1 MRVVV
6 VDDVLVTRMGV
17 AALVSEAGH
26 EVVAQAG
33 DAVGALDAVVAFRP
47 DVVVLDIR
55 MPPTHTDEG
64 LVAAREIRTRFP
76 ETAVL
81 VLSQYVET
89 TYALALISETPD
101 HTGYLLK
108 DRVAD
113 RTTLAD
119 ALERVAGGESFL
131 DPSIVTT
138 LMRRRRVHDPLRD
151 LTQRETGVL
160 AEIAEGRSN
169 AGIAKKLSI
178 SERTVETHVTTIFT
192 KLGLMAEPDLNMRV
206 RAVLA
211 WLDRPTEG

>member
-6 VDDVLVTRMGV
+6 VDDVLVTRVGV
-17 AALVSEAGH
+17 ASLVSECGH
-26 EVVAQAG
+26 EVVAQAA
-33 DAVGALDAVVAFRP
+33 DPVGALDAVAAFQP
-47 DVVVLDIR
+47 DLVVLDIR

-64 LVAAREIRTRFP
+64 LVAAREIRSRFP
-76 ETAVL
+76 GTAVL

-113 RTTLAD
+113 RSTLAD
-119 ALERVAGGESFL
+119 ALDRVAAGESYL

-138 LMRRRRVHDPLRD
+138 LMRRRRNHDPLRD
-151 LTQRETGVL
+151 LTQRETEVL

-178 SERTVETHVTTIFT
+178 SERTVETHSTTIFT
-192 KLGLMAEPDLNMRV
+192 KLGLIAEPDLNMRV

-211 WLDRPTEG
+211 WLDRPSDG